1 MATGFVPWRAL
12 QMLNGWFE
20 TLLEIQG
27 EGHPSPNPV
36 ASPRPLYWPAPAA
49 AERVYLSIF
58 EPSGQLSWTLSAIS
72 YIITLPTKVTT

>member
-20 TLLEIQG
+20 TLLEISG
-27 EGHPSPNPV
+27 EGHPSPNPA
-36 ASPRPLYWPAPAA
+36 ASTPALCGPSPPAA
-49 AERVYLSIF
+49 AHYWSIF
-58 EPSGQLSWTLSAIS
+58 EPSGQLSWTFSAIC